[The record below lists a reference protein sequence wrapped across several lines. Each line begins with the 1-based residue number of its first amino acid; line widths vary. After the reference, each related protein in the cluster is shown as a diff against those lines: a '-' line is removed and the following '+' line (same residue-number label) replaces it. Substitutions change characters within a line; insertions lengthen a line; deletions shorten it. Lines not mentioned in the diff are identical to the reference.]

1 MKLNRLF
8 VWVGGTAIAL
18 LSLCRLQVLNIWCL
32 GLEHHV
38 TVFPQFPAA
47 EQKGFLGSLRTP
59 GGAVEVHSSFTRGD
73 HGRVPS
79 DSHPEGS
86 SERTLRDNNGVCVLT
101 GEPANVTGVY
111 VKDILLSQ
119 VDLALDAILNQKPR
133 KEFDLR
139 WGIVAPDE
147 GIRQVHIVSIW
158 TEAL

>member
-1 MKLNRLF
+1 M
-8 VWVGGTAIAL
+8 
-18 LSLCRLQVLNIWCL
+18 
-32 GLEHHV
+32 
-38 TVFPQFPAA
+38 FPQLPAA
-47 EQKGFLGSLRTP
+47 EQKGFLGSLGTP
-59 GGAVEVHSSFTRGD
+59 GGAVEVHSSCTCGD
-73 HGRVPS
+73 YVRVPS
-79 DSHPEGS
+79 DSHPEGL
-86 SERTLRDNNGVCVLT
+86 SEQTLRDNGARVLT

-139 WGIVAPDE
+139 WGIVAPAK

>member
-8 VWVGGTAIAL
+8 VWACGTAIAS

-32 GLEHHV
+32 EPEHHV
-38 TVFPQFPAA
+38 TAFPQFPAA
-47 EQKGFLGSLRTP
+47 EQKGFLGSLGTP
-59 GGAVEVHSSFTRGD
+59 GGAVEVHSSCTRGD
-73 HGRVPS
+73 HVWVPS

-86 SERTLRDNNGVCVLT
+86 SERTLRDNGVCVLT